1 MKGPPQQSVF
11 DAQVEAI
18 VMFCSHFLKSLSPV
32 PSGLSFSLEKLL
44 LIKWKFIRVPGQ
56 NRAAL
61 SRLSVQEEIWM
72 RKFFK
77 REIGGEFAIE
87 LLQYGVRQVLMLVY
101 HYQPVSTRV
110 HMFVANL
117 NLFISTITF
126 FLSIYLNKYIVKQIT
141 TISVPTLIPGTKCIT
156 CSSTLSR

>member
-1 MKGPPQQSVF
+1 
-11 DAQVEAI
+11 
-18 VMFCSHFLKSLSPV
+18 
-32 PSGLSFSLEKLL
+32 
-44 LIKWKFIRVPGQ
+44 
-56 NRAAL
+56 
-61 SRLSVQEEIWM
+61 M

-141 TISVPTLIPGTKCIT
+141 AISVPTLIPGTKCIT